1 MYCDHLTCKKEV
13 DINSV
18 VGSQSKSALTKFNED
33 GFGVTRASEDI
44 NSILKVCKS
53 CGKSEYLWEN
63 FDAMVRTV
71 KERETRKSKRDKRI
85 ITVIVCLVFFIAVG
99 ILITALIKKSE
110 QRKRL
115 KLNSNITIAYPIE
128 KDKTS
133 LIRTTKNHTINITDI
148 AGLTILIHDDSNDVR
163 ALFQFKTLVSDCFK
177 LRPATGVNEPYRT
190 GKVLPFNF

>member
-18 VGSQSKSALTKFNED
+18 VGSQSKRAMTKFNED
-33 GFGVTRASEDI
+33 GLGVTRASGDK
-44 NSILKVCKS
+44 NSILKICKS
-53 CGKSEYLWEN
+53 CGKSEYLWES

-71 KERETRKSKRDKRI
+71 KERENRESKRNKRI
-85 ITVIVCLVFFIAVG
+85 ITMIVCLVFFIAVG

-128 KDKTS
+128 KDSPT
-133 LIRTTKNHTINITDI
+133 
-148 AGLTILIHDDSNDVR
+148 
-163 ALFQFKTLVSDCFK
+163 
-177 LRPATGVNEPYRT
+177 
-190 GKVLPFNF
+190 